1 MALLTAV
8 ESSAQSR
15 IGVFELRG
23 GVILREADQRAILN
37 VATRA
42 SDHPLKRIVVRTLPF
57 GTPLAQAVYQRDLS
71 DTSLIETHL
80 EIYRRD
86 GRLWSP
92 DFLASLDIRH
102 GDWATRADLALPELR
117 RRFRVGGTDVALR
130 QPPAASYDELFNLLR
145 QLDRGAVAWKNA
157 ASSMPIRIA
166 NIEDI
171 GISEP
176 PRIYHI
182 FVVSSPPVP
191 TLYVLDAE
199 FDGTT
204 VTITHS
210 SKARP

>member
-1 MALLTAV
+1 VAPLTAA
-8 ESSAQSR
+8 ESPAQSR

-23 GVILREADQRAILN
+23 GAILPGADQRAILDI
-37 VATRA
+37 ATRA

-57 GTPLAQAVYQRDLS
+57 GTLLAQAVYQHDLS

-102 GDWATRADLALPELR
+102 GDWATRADLAIPELR
-117 RRFRVGGTDVALR
+117 RWFRVGGADVALR
-130 QPPAASYDELFNLLR
+130 RPAAASYDELYDLLR
-145 QLDRGAVAWKNA
+145 QLDRGTVVWKDA

-171 GISEP
+171 GVSEP
-176 PRIYHI
+176 PRTYHI
-182 FVVSSPPVP
+182 FVVSSPPGL

-199 FDGTT
+199 FDGTR
-204 VTITHS
+204 VTITRS
-210 SKARP
+210 SRAQP